1 MKQGK
6 AGAWLCGVA
15 LFTLASTAA
24 AQDPAAADRATDSPD
39 EQQTS
44 GNVSDPAENEI
55 VITARRRSET
65 TLTAPVS
72 VTALTGQSLAD
83 AGVRRLE
90 ELAIRVPNFRQ
101 STGGPNNF
109 NFIRGI
115 GSGSNA
121 GFEQAVGVFVDE
133 VYFGRGNQAHLPFFD
148 MQQVEVLRGPQVL
161 FFGNSTTA
169 GAISFTTRRP
179 GSEFAVN
186 ADASYEFNNREM
198 VLNAGVDLPVN
209 EQLALRFS
217 AFHQD
222 LDRGWLQ
229 SVVNGGETTEPRY
242 TNTGVRAM
250 VDYAPAD
257 TVELMFKAEYLD
269 MRQLG
274 NVLQPV
280 TNLLNNPAIV
290 ETRFD
295 QRRVVGRPAPFSGQ
309 GDVRNLEQQ
318 NYLLRGAIDIGSA
331 ELIATTGY
339 VDYSFDQ
346 TIEADL
352 TPQPIID
359 YRQNERYRQ
368 FSQEIRLAGSITDN
382 LDYVI
387 GGYFQRDTLGI
398 DIFIEANVPPA
409 RFTGGRRARLDQRS
423 TTASAFANFTLRPVE
438 GLEITAGARYSN
450 VRKRAD
456 QSTVPV
462 NVVTGVPNPAL
473 EGPVYRSL
481 FGITH
486 AFTGLRQRQ
495 NAFMPQASIQYSV
508 SPSAMLFARFVK
520 GEKSGGFDPL
530 YADSNP
536 ALASFRPETATSY
549 EGGFKGS
556 FANNAV
562 TLALT
567 GFYTDLDD
575 LQVSTFNGSTNYV
588 VGNAARARSKGFE
601 LEATWR
607 PVSQLLISA
616 VAGYTDFRYLSF
628 TGAGCTSQQNV
639 ARPVG
644 CSQDLSGRTGPFV
657 SKFTGTLNAA
667 WRQPVGRHELEIST
681 AYSYRSSYNPSP
693 SLDPLL
699 QQDGFGLLDA
709 RLEFRSAD
717 GWRVG
722 IFGRNL
728 TNELFAEAGA
738 DVPGIR
744 GATYLTTSRRRQVG
758 IQAGVDF

>member
-1 MKQGK
+1 MALGGQ
-6 AGAWLCGVA
+6 ALARNLESTEVA
-15 LFTLASTAA
+15 AEEIPAQEASATGSPTAA
-24 AQDPAAADRATDSPD
+24 GDD
-39 EQQTS
+39 
-44 GNVSDPAENEI
+44 I

-65 TLTAPVS
+65 TLTTPVS
-72 VTALTGQSLAD
+72 VTALTGESLAQS
-83 AGVRRLE
+83 GVRRLE

-109 NFIRGI
+109 NFIRGV

-133 VYFGRGNQAHLPFFD
+133 IYFGRGNQAHLPFFD

-161 FFGNSTTA
+161 FFGNSTTG

-179 GSEFAVN
+179 GDEFAAN
-186 ADASYEFNNREM
+186 ADASYEFNNREL
-198 VLNAGVDLPVN
+198 VLNAGVDIPLN
-209 EQLALRFS
+209 EQFS
-217 AFHQD
+217 ARISGFHQN

-229 SVVNGGETTEPRY
+229 SVVNGRETTEPRY
-242 TNTGVRAM
+242 RNTGVRAI
-250 VDYAPAD
+250 VDIKPAEKVD
-257 TVELMFKAEYLD
+257 LTFKAEYLN

-280 TNLLNNPAIV
+280 TNILNNPAIV
-290 ETRFD
+290 ETVFD
-295 QRRVVGRPAPFSGQ
+295 NRRVVGRPAPFSGL
-309 GDVRNLEQQ
+309 GDERNLEQQ
-318 NYLLRGAIDIGSA
+318 SYLFRGSVEIGSA
-331 ELIATTGY
+331 TLIATTGY
-339 VDYSFDQ
+339 VDYRFDQ

-359 YRQNERYRQ
+359 YRQDERYRQ
-368 FSQEIRLAGSITDN
+368 FSQEIRLAGPITDT
-382 LDYVI
+382 LEYVV
-387 GGYFQRDTLGI
+387 GGYYQRDTLDI

-423 TTASAFANFTLRPVE
+423 TTASAFANLTLKPVS
-438 GLEITAGARYSN
+438 GLEVTAGARYSS
-450 VRKRAD
+450 VRKRAN
-456 QSTVPV
+456 QSTTPV
-462 NVVTGVPNPAL
+462 DVVTGVPNPAL
-473 EGPVYRSL
+473 DGPVYRSL

-486 AFTGLRQRQ
+486 SFTGLRQRQ
-495 NAFMPQASIQYSV
+495 NAFMPQASVQYFV
-508 SPSAMLFARFVK
+508 TPSTMLFARFVK

-556 FANNAV
+556 FADNTV

-567 GFYTDLDD
+567 AFYTDLDD

-607 PVSQLLISA
+607 PVPQLLLSG
-616 VAGYTDFRYLSF
+616 VAGYTDFKYVQF

-639 ARPVG
+639 TRPVG
-644 CSQDLSGRTGPFV
+644 CFQDLSGRTGPFV

-667 WRQPVGRHELEIST
+667 WRQPVGRHEVEVST
-681 AYSYRSSYNPSP
+681 TYNYRSSYNPSP

-709 RLEFRSAD
+709 RLDFRSAD
-717 GWRVG
+717 GWRIG

-744 GATYLTTSRRRQVG
+744 GATYLTTSRRRQIG
-758 IQAGVDF
+758 IQAGIDF